1 MCTVVERIGGK
12 CREMSKIEGFGC
24 GRKTKIALSASRDLR
39 STSVDLGVSLS
50 DLSIQLG
57 LL

>member
-24 GRKTKIALSASRDLR
+24 GRKTKIALSASRDQR
-39 STSVDLGVSLS
+39 SLGADLGGSLR
-50 DLSIQLG
+50 DISI
-57 LL
+57 